1 MKPLNILI
9 SAYACQ
15 PNMGSEPGVGWHLV
29 QELAKHHRV
38 WVLTRTSNRAAIET
52 ELAQRPVDTLTFLYC
67 DPPLVAKGLPPA
79 HVPHYYFWQVGA
91 YFAAKTLLKIVD
103 IDLIHHVT
111 YVRYSTPSFLA
122 LLPIPFI
129 WGPVGGGEMAPL
141 PFWDGFSRRGQLY
154 EVVRSL
160 AHRVGELDPFT
171 RITARRSLLVKATTQ
186 DTAERLKKIGAID
199 VQVSPAIGMSHQE
212 LDLFA
217 AIGNVQSTSLDGPFR
232 LITVARLL
240 HWKGL
245 HLGLRAFAQASI
257 PDNSEY
263 WILGNGPE
271 QTNLKHLAHQLGISQ
286 QVKFIGDLPRSEVL
300 EHLRQCNV
308 LVHPSLHE
316 SGGFVCLE
324 AMAAGRPVICLDL
337 GGPSIQVT
345 SETGIKVAATVP
357 SQTIHN
363 LATAMEKLAYAPD
376 ICKQMGAAG
385 QERVRQHFSWEAKGQ
400 ALSQQYAALCQ
411 EAAPCVS

>member
-15 PNMGSEPGVGWHLV
+15 PNMGSEPGVGWHLA
-29 QELAKHHRV
+29 QELAKYHRV
-38 WVLTRTSNRAAIET
+38 WVLTRVSNRAAIEA
-52 ELAQRPVDTLTFLYC
+52 ELTQHPVDRLTFLYS
-67 DPPLVAKGLPPA
+67 DPPLVAKELPPA

-91 YFAAKTLLKIVD
+91 YFAAKTLLKTVD
-103 IDLIHHVT
+103 IDLVHHVT

-122 LLPIPFI
+122 LLPVPFV
-129 WGPVGGGEMAPL
+129 WGPVGGGEMAPP
-141 PFWDGFSRRGQLY
+141 PFWGDFSRRGQVY

-160 AHRVGELDPFT
+160 VHRIGELDPFT
-171 RITARRSLLVKATTQ
+171 QITARRSLLVKATTQ
-186 DTAERLKKIGAID
+186 DTAKRLKKIGATN
-199 VQVSPAIGMSHQE
+199 VQVSPAIGMSKQE
-212 LDLFA
+212 LELLA
-217 AIGNVQSTSLDGPFR
+217 PVNGVQSTSLHSSFR

-240 HWKGL
+240 HWKGI
-245 HLGLRAFAQASI
+245 HLGLRAFAQASL

-271 QTNLKHLAHQLGISQ
+271 QANLQQLAHQLGISQ
-286 QVKFIGDLPRSEVL
+286 QVKFIGNLPRSDVL
-300 EHLRQCNV
+300 EHLRYCDA

-345 SETGIKVAATVP
+345 SETGIKVSATSP
-357 SQTIHN
+357 SQTIRE
-363 LATAMEKLAYAPD
+363 LATAMEKLAYVPD
-376 ICKQMGAAG
+376 MGQQMGAAG
-385 QERVRQHFSWEAKGQ
+385 QRRVQQFFSWEAKGLE
-400 ALSQQYAALCQ
+400 LSQQYAALCQ
-411 EAAPCVS
+411 EVTPCAS